1 MKATLKP
8 VFETHYSTALK
19 KQVSTLEQVLVFV
32 GGYCQFLTHS
42 DFIWDLCVDHDL
54 YDEVYSKLKAGEEV
68 EVSFFMEIEE

>member
-42 DFIWDLCVDHDL
+42 DFIYDLDDG
-54 YDEVYSKLKAGEEV
+54 DVYSCLRDGETVEV
-68 EVSFFMEIEE
+68 EFSMKAVEE